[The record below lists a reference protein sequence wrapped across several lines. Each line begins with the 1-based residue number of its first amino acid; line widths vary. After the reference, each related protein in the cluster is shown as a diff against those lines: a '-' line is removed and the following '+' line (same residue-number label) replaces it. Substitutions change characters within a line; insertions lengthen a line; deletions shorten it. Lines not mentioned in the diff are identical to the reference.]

1 VAALHREP
9 TVRLPYKIYFCIRFF
24 YKTFKDSTVIS
35 NLAIA
40 FLNAVVWGLIMALI
54 ALGLNMIFGLLHIIN
69 MAHGALFM
77 LGAVVAWYLI
87 ELTGSFWIALVIA
100 HICVGVVGI
109 LIERGLLRTIEDK
122 PITTIICTFGVMLA
136 LQQLVLMIFGGS
148 PRRITLPVAYRFPIF
163 DLQYPLMRIVI
174 ALVSIGVMIGLW
186 IFLRKTKYGLW
197 MRAVVQDREMAVGLG
212 IPVNKVYMWTF
223 VLGSAL
229 AAFSG
234 VLAAP
239 IVSVEFMMGREVLI
253 MAFIIVIVGG
263 MGNLEGSVIAAIMI
277 SMIQGI
283 GALFV
288 PPAIAT
294 VFALAFMII
303 VLLIK
308 PQGLFGD

>member
-1 VAALHREP
+1 M
-9 TVRLPYKIYFCIRFF
+9 
-24 YKTFKDSTVIS
+24 IS

-40 FLNAVVWGLIMALI
+40 ILNGVVWGLIMALI

-69 MAHGALFM
+69 MAHGALYM
-77 LGAVVAWYLI
+77 LGAVVAWYVI
-87 ELTGSFWIALVIA
+87 ELTGNFWIGLIIA
-100 HICVGVVGI
+100 PLCVGAIGLI
-109 LIERGLLRTIEDK
+109 IERGLIRTIEDK
-122 PITTIICTFGVMLA
+122 PIITIICTFGLMLA
-136 LQQLVLMIFGGS
+136 IQQLVLMTFGGS
-148 PRRITLPVAYRFPIF
+148 PRRISPPVAYRFPLF
-163 DLQYPLMRIVI
+163 ELQYPAMRIMV
-174 ALVSIGVMIGLW
+174 ALISIGLMIGLW

-277 SMIQGI
+277 SLIQGV

-288 PPAIAT
+288 PPSIAT

-303 VLLIK
+303 VLLFR
-308 PQGLFGD
+308 PQGLFGE

>member
-1 VAALHREP
+1 
-9 TVRLPYKIYFCIRFF
+9 
-24 YKTFKDSTVIS
+24 VIS
-35 NLAIA
+35 NLAVA

-69 MAHGALFM
+69 MAHGALYM

-87 ELTGSFWIALVIA
+87 EFTGNLWIALVVA
-100 HICVGVVGI
+100 PLFVGLVGI
-109 LIERGLLRTIEDK
+109 LMEKGLLRSIEDK
-122 PITTIICTFGVMLA
+122 PITTIICTFGIMLVI
-136 LQQLVLMIFGGS
+136 QQLVLTIFGGS
-148 PRRITLPVAYRFPIF
+148 PRRIAAPIPYRFQLF
-163 DLQYPLMRIVI
+163 QLQYPLMRVVVAII
-174 ALVSIGVMIGLW
+174 SILVMVGLW
-186 IFLRKTKYGLW
+186 FFLRKTKYGLW

-223 VLGSAL
+223 ILGSAL

-239 IVSVEFMMGREVLI
+239 IVSVDFMMGREVLI

-303 VLLIK
+303 VLLFR
-308 PQGLFGD
+308 PQGLFGE

>member
-1 VAALHREP
+1 
-9 TVRLPYKIYFCIRFF
+9 
-24 YKTFKDSTVIS
+24 VIS
-35 NLAIA
+35 NLSIA
-40 FLNAVVWGLIMALI
+40 FLNAVVWGMIMALI

-69 MAHGALFM
+69 MAHGALYM

-87 ELTGSFWIALVIA
+87 ELTGNFWIALVVA
-100 HICVGVVGI
+100 PLCVGIVGI
-109 LIERGLLRTIEDK
+109 AMERGLLRKIEDK
-122 PITTIICTFGVMLA
+122 PITTIICTFGIMLA

-148 PRRITLPVAYRFPIF
+148 PRRIAAPIPYRFPLF
-163 DLQYPLMRIVI
+163 QLQYPLMRVVI
-174 ALVSIGVMIGLW
+174 AFISILVMVGLW
-186 IFLRKTKYGLW
+186 FFLRKTKYGLW
-197 MRAVVQDREMAVGLG
+197 MRAVVQDREMAIALG

-277 SMIQGI
+277 SLIQGI
-283 GALFV
+283 GSLFFA
-288 PPAIAT
+288 PSIAT

-303 VLLIK
+303 VLLIR
-308 PQGLFGD
+308 PQGLFGE

>member
-1 VAALHREP
+1 
-9 TVRLPYKIYFCIRFF
+9 
-24 YKTFKDSTVIS
+24 VIS
-35 NLAIA
+35 NLAVAI
-40 FLNAVVWGLIMALI
+40 LNAVVWGMIMALI

-100 HICVGVVGI
+100 PICVGVVGI

-136 LQQLVLMIFGGS
+136 VQQLVLMIFGGS

-174 ALVSIGVMIGLW
+174 ALISIGVMIGLW

-197 MRAVVQDREMAVGLG
+197 MRAVVQDREMAGGLG

>member
-1 VAALHREP
+1 MLSQLTVA
-9 TVRLPYKIYFCIRFF
+9 V
-24 YKTFKDSTVIS
+24 
-35 NLAIA
+35 
-40 FLNAVVWGLIMALI
+40 LNGIVWGLIMALI

-69 MAHGALFM
+69 MAHGALYM

-87 ELTGSFWIALVIA
+87 EYIGSFWIALIIA
-100 HICVGVVGI
+100 PLCVGFIGLI
-109 LIERGLLRTIEDK
+109 IERGLIRTIEDK
-122 PITTIICTFGVMLA
+122 PITTIICTFGIMLVI
-136 LQQLVLMIFGGS
+136 QHLVLIIFGGS
-148 PRRITLPVAYRFPIF
+148 PRRISPPIAYRFPIF
-163 DLQYPLMRIVI
+163 DLQYPSIRIVI
-174 ALVSIGVMIGLW
+174 ALISIAMMIGLW

-234 VLAAP
+234 ILAAP

-253 MAFIIVIVGG
+253 LAFIIVIVGG
-263 MGNLEGSVIAAIMI
+263 MGNLEGSVLAAIMI
-277 SMIQGI
+277 SLIQGV

-288 PPAIAT
+288 PPSIAT

-303 VLLIK
+303 VLLLR
-308 PQGLFGD
+308 PQGLFGE

>member
-1 VAALHREP
+1 
-9 TVRLPYKIYFCIRFF
+9 
-24 YKTFKDSTVIS
+24 
-35 NLAIA
+35 
-40 FLNAVVWGLIMALI
+40 MALI

-87 ELTGSFWIALVIA
+87 ELTGNFWIALIIA
-100 HICVGVVGI
+100 PLCVGIIG
-109 LIERGLLRTIEDK
+109 LMIERGLIRTIEDK
-122 PITTIICTFGVMLA
+122 PITTIICTFGIMLA
-136 LQQLVLMIFGGS
+136 IQHLVLIIFGGS
-148 PRRITLPVAYRFPIF
+148 PRRISPPVAYRFQIF
-163 DLQYPLMRIVI
+163 DLQYPLMRIMI
-174 ALVSIGVMIGLW
+174 ALISIAMMIGLW

-234 VLAAP
+234 ILAAP

-277 SMIQGI
+277 SLIQGI

-288 PPAIAT
+288 APSIAT
-294 VFALAFMII
+294 VFALAFMIL
-303 VLLIK
+303 VLLFR
-308 PQGLFGD
+308 PQGLFGE

>member
-1 VAALHREP
+1 
-9 TVRLPYKIYFCIRFF
+9 
-24 YKTFKDSTVIS
+24 VIS
-35 NLAIA
+35 NLTVA
-40 FLNAVVWGLIMALI
+40 FLNGVVWGLIMALI

-87 ELTGSFWIALVIA
+87 ELTGNFWIALVVA
-100 HICVGVVGI
+100 PLCVGIIG
-109 LIERGLLRTIEDK
+109 LMIERGLIRTIEDK
-122 PITTIICTFGVMLA
+122 PITTIICTFGIMLVI
-136 LQQLVLMIFGGS
+136 QHLVLIIFGGS
-148 PRRITLPVAYRFPIF
+148 PRRISPPIAYRFQIF
-163 DLQYPLMRIVI
+163 DLQYPLMRIMI
-174 ALVSIGVMIGLW
+174 ALISIAMMIGLW

-234 VLAAP
+234 ILAAP

-277 SMIQGI
+277 SLIQGI

-288 PPAIAT
+288 APSIAT
-294 VFALAFMII
+294 VFALAFMIL
-303 VLLIK
+303 VLMFR
-308 PQGLFGD
+308 PQGLFGE

>member
-1 VAALHREP
+1 
-9 TVRLPYKIYFCIRFF
+9 
-24 YKTFKDSTVIS
+24 VIS

-40 FLNAVVWGLIMALI
+40 ILNGVVWGLIMALI

-69 MAHGALFM
+69 MAHGALYM

-87 ELTGSFWIALVIA
+87 EVTGSFWIALVVA
-100 HICVGVVGI
+100 PLCVGAIGI
-109 LIERGLLRTIEDK
+109 LMERGLLRKIEDK
-122 PITTIICTFGVMLA
+122 PITTIICTFGIMLA
-136 LQQLVLMIFGGS
+136 IQQLVLMIFGGS
-148 PRRITLPVAYRFPIF
+148 PRRIATPIPYRFPLF
-163 DLQYPLMRIVI
+163 ELQYPMMRIAI
-174 ALVSIGVMIGLW
+174 AILSILVMAGLW
-186 IFLRKTKYGLW
+186 FFLRKTKYGLW

-263 MGNLEGSVIAAIMI
+263 MGNLEGSVLAAIMI
-277 SMIQGI
+277 SLIQGV
-283 GALFV
+283 GALFF
-288 PPAIAT
+288 PPSIAT
-294 VFALAFMII
+294 VFALGFMII
-303 VLLIK
+303 VLLIR
-308 PQGLFGD
+308 PQGLFGE

>member
-1 VAALHREP
+1 M
-9 TVRLPYKIYFCIRFF
+9 
-24 YKTFKDSTVIS
+24 IS
-35 NLAIA
+35 NLAVA
-40 FLNAVVWGLIMALI
+40 VLNAVVWGMIMALI

-69 MAHGALFM
+69 MAHGALYM

-87 ELTGSFWIALVIA
+87 EVTGNFWIALVVA
-100 HICVGVVGI
+100 PLCVGIVGI
-109 LIERGLLRTIEDK
+109 AMERGLLRKIEDK
-122 PITTIICTFGVMLA
+122 PITTIICTFGIMLA

-148 PRRITLPVAYRFPIF
+148 PRRIAAPIPYRFPLF
-163 DLQYPLMRIVI
+163 QLQYPLMRVVI
-174 ALVSIGVMIGLW
+174 AFISILVMAGLW
-186 IFLRKTKYGLW
+186 FFLRKTKYGLW
-197 MRAVVQDREMAVGLG
+197 MRAVVQDREMAVALG

-277 SMIQGI
+277 SLIQGI
-283 GALFV
+283 GSLFV
-288 PPAIAT
+288 APSIAT
-294 VFALAFMII
+294 VFALACMIL
-303 VLLIK
+303 VLMFR
-308 PQGLFGD
+308 PQGLFGE

>member
-1 VAALHREP
+1 M
-9 TVRLPYKIYFCIRFF
+9 
-24 YKTFKDSTVIS
+24 IS

-40 FLNAVVWGLIMALI
+40 VLNAVVWGMIMALI

-69 MAHGALFM
+69 MAHGALYM

-87 ELTGSFWIALVIA
+87 EVTGNFWIALVVA
-100 HICVGVVGI
+100 PLCVGIVGI
-109 LIERGLLRTIEDK
+109 AMERGLLRKIEDK
-122 PITTIICTFGVMLA
+122 PITTIICTFGIMLA

-148 PRRITLPVAYRFPIF
+148 PRRIAAPIPYRFPLF
-163 DLQYPLMRIVI
+163 QLQYPLMRVVI
-174 ALVSIGVMIGLW
+174 AAISALMMAGLW
-186 IFLRKTKYGLW
+186 FFLRKTKYGLW
-197 MRAVVQDREMAVGLG
+197 MRAVVQDREMAVALG

-223 VLGSAL
+223 VLGSVL

-277 SMIQGI
+277 SLIQGI
-283 GALFV
+283 GSLFV
-288 PPAIAT
+288 APSIAT

-303 VLLIK
+303 VLLIR
-308 PQGLFGD
+308 PQGLFGE

>member
-1 VAALHREP
+1 
-9 TVRLPYKIYFCIRFF
+9 
-24 YKTFKDSTVIS
+24 VIS
-35 NLAIA
+35 NLSIA

-69 MAHGALFM
+69 MAHGALYM

-87 ELTGSFWIALVIA
+87 ELTGNFWIALVIA
-100 HICVGVVGI
+100 PLCVGIVGI
-109 LIERGLLRTIEDK
+109 AMERGLLRTIEDK

-136 LQQLVLMIFGGS
+136 VQQLVLMIFGGS
-148 PRRITLPVAYRFPIF
+148 PRRIAAPIPYRFPLF
-163 DLQYPLMRIVI
+163 QLEYPLMRIVI
-174 ALVSIGVMIGLW
+174 AFISILVMVGLW
-186 IFLRKTKYGLW
+186 FFLRKTKSGLW
-197 MRAVVQDREMAVGLG
+197 MRAVVQDREMAVALG

-277 SMIQGI
+277 SLIQGI
-283 GALFV
+283 GSLFFA
-288 PPAIAT
+288 PSIAT

-303 VLLIK
+303 VLLIR
-308 PQGLFGD
+308 PQGLFGE

>member
-1 VAALHREP
+1 MV
-9 TVRLPYKIYFCIRFF
+9 
-24 YKTFKDSTVIS
+24 S

-69 MAHGALFM
+69 MAHGALYM

-100 HICVGVVGI
+100 PICVGVVGI

-136 LQQLVLMIFGGS
+136 VQQLVLMIFGGS
-148 PRRITLPVAYRFPIF
+148 PRRITLPVAYRFPLF

>member
-1 VAALHREP
+1 
-9 TVRLPYKIYFCIRFF
+9 
-24 YKTFKDSTVIS
+24 VIS
-35 NLAIA
+35 NLAVA
-40 FLNAVVWGLIMALI
+40 VLNAVVWGMIMALI

-69 MAHGALFM
+69 MAHGALYM

-87 ELTGSFWIALVIA
+87 EVTGSFWIALVVA
-100 HICVGVVGI
+100 PLCVGIVGI
-109 LIERGLLRTIEDK
+109 AMERGLLRKIEDK
-122 PITTIICTFGVMLA
+122 PITTIICTFGIMLA
-136 LQQLVLMIFGGS
+136 IQQLVLMIFGGS
-148 PRRITLPVAYRFPIF
+148 PRRIAAPIPYRFALF
-163 DLQYPLMRIVI
+163 QLQYPLMRVVI
-174 ALVSIGVMIGLW
+174 AGISALMMAGLW
-186 IFLRKTKYGLW
+186 FFLRKTKYGLW
-197 MRAVVQDREMAVGLG
+197 MRAVVQDREMGIALG

-277 SMIQGI
+277 SLIQGI
-283 GALFV
+283 GSLFF
-288 PPAIAT
+288 PPSIAT

-303 VLLIK
+303 VLLIR
-308 PQGLFGD
+308 PQGLFAE

>member
-1 VAALHREP
+1 
-9 TVRLPYKIYFCIRFF
+9 
-24 YKTFKDSTVIS
+24 VIS
-35 NLAIA
+35 NLSIA
-40 FLNAVVWGLIMALI
+40 FLNAVVWGMIMALI

-69 MAHGALFM
+69 MAHGALYM

-87 ELTGSFWIALVIA
+87 ELTGNFWIALVVA
-100 HICVGVVGI
+100 PLCVGIVGI
-109 LIERGLLRTIEDK
+109 AMERGLLRKIEDK
-122 PITTIICTFGVMLA
+122 PITTVICTFGIMLVI
-136 LQQLVLMIFGGS
+136 QQLVLMIFGGS
-148 PRRITLPVAYRFPIF
+148 PRRIAAPIPYRFPLF
-163 DLQYPLMRIVI
+163 QLEYPLMRIVI
-174 ALVSIGVMIGLW
+174 AFISILVMVGLW
-186 IFLRKTKYGLW
+186 FFLRKTKYGLW
-197 MRAVVQDREMAVGLG
+197 MRAVVQDREMAIALG

-277 SMIQGI
+277 SLIQGI
-283 GALFV
+283 GSLFFA
-288 PPAIAT
+288 PSIAT

-303 VLLIK
+303 VLLIR
-308 PQGLFGD
+308 PQGLFGE